1 MSAAY
6 HCPNP
11 PAPPASPSAARAMEA
26 MRLGQF
32 RDAIKLFKQ
41 LVKEEGKDWLDGLA
55 QAYAARARELAAKEM
70 YEDAQILLENTAAT
84 DGAVRDPLLYVHC
97 LVKRGQHQKAAEH
110 ALKYVGTDKLAAAEA
125 ARMGEVAAALSLV
138 TPRRRDAAVDPH
150 SERGRWLEQAAAARL
165 ALAAW
170 LEGKPYE
177 EIDPL
182 LRRISMGSDFKA
194 VRLILKALITAQL
207 DANRARQLMDPI
219 APQSPFAA
227 LRFAVEAALATPQS
241 DHLRSCSAAS
251 GPERSFFLQVNGLS
265 ESGCQSLGEFVKAEN
280 GGPGSLFAYL
290 IKQAD
295 KEQADDIKKACLNLL
310 PRAPDRL
317 PRFEKSFGPLSAFD
331 KSRVLALAAEARRDW
346 DAAERHWRAAAA
358 SLETMGAP
366 ANLALGVIYRHLAH
380 LAGAHDG
387 IDVELDDAAVDY
399 LESSLRSDHNHL
411 PTALKLIAHYRAK
424 NRLGDWGR
432 LVEQVLACFPD
443 EAAVL
448 LAAVAWA
455 AHAGDLD
462 RAIGH
467 AHKLLLL
474 DPINPAVRK
483 RMIELRMLLARQKM
497 RANRPDLA
505 EQEIAEASK
514 LELPEAPSSPLRISA
529 ALIALGRAGSA
540 AAVARLR
547 EAVHLAGGDVC
558 AWVQAS
564 LEHLLMGST
573 GDGSVLRR
581 GIKEAQKTPPTKEAI
596 LSLAAAV
603 DGDAA
608 RDHGAAVASLIRGM
622 RRWLLKGATL
632 AWSAD
637 EVRPVV
643 AMLRQAEAYQ
653 ELGAYAEQ
661 GLARNQRGGMWHVY
675 RLVAETKGNAGVLC
689 ENDVEDLADI
699 ADNAAQDGRLNDAR
713 LIWSFLDSAD
723 DRESAK
729 ATATDAE
736 GPLDELISNIITA
749 SLARISPEEVARLIA
764 KHGEAKATKIVAGKL
779 EKSTAGAI
787 LPAEKLREFAQ
798 EMVQRVMAEIA
809 RPPTAKE

>member
-1 MSAAY
+1 
-6 HCPNP
+6 
-11 PAPPASPSAARAMEA
+11 MEA

-32 RDAIKLFKQ
+32 RDAIKFFKQ
-41 LVKEEGKDWLDGLA
+41 LVKEEGRHWLDALA
-55 QAYAARARELAAKEM
+55 QAYVGRARELAAKGM
-70 YEDAQILLENTAAT
+70 YEDAQILLENTAAH

-110 ALKYVGTDKLAAAEA
+110 ALKYVGTDKLAAVEA
-125 ARMGEVAAALSLV
+125 AQLGEVAAALSLV
-138 TPRRRDAAVDPH
+138 TPRRLDAAVDPH

-182 LRRISMGSDFKA
+182 LSRISMRSDFKA
-194 VRLILKALITAQL
+194 MRLILKALITAPL
-207 DANRARQLMDPI
+207 DTDRARQLMDPV

-227 LRFAVEAALATPQS
+227 LRLAVEAALAAPHS
-241 DHLRSCSAAS
+241 DHLRGCSAAS

-265 ESGCQSLGEFVKAEN
+265 ESGCQSLAEFVKAEN
-280 GGPGSLFAYL
+280 NGPGSLFAYL
-290 IKQAD
+290 IKQTD
-295 KEQADDIKKACLNLL
+295 KERADDIRKACLSLL
-310 PRAPDRL
+310 PRVPDRL
-317 PRFEKSFGPLSAFD
+317 SRFEKSFGPLSAFD
-331 KSRVLALAAEARRDW
+331 TSRVLALAAEARRDW

-358 SLETMGAP
+358 SLEATDTP

-387 IDVELDDAAVDY
+387 IDVGLDDAAVNY
-399 LESSLRSDHNHL
+399 LERSLRSDHNHL

-424 NRLGDWGR
+424 NRVDDWGR
-432 LVEQVLACFPD
+432 LVEKVLACFPD

-448 LAAVAWA
+448 LAAVEWA
-455 AHAGDLD
+455 ANAENLD
-462 RAIGH
+462 RAIEH

-505 EQEIAEASK
+505 EQEIAEALK
-514 LELPEAPSSPLRISA
+514 LELPEAPSSPLRIAA
-529 ALIALGRAGSA
+529 ALIAFERANSS

-547 EAVHLAGGDVC
+547 EAVHLAGGGVC

-564 LEHLLMGST
+564 LEHLLMGSA

-581 GIKEAQKTPPTKEAI
+581 ELKAAQQAPPTKEAI
-596 LSLAAAV
+596 LALAAAV
-603 DGDAA
+603 DGTNE
-608 RDHGAAVASLIRGM
+608 HGAAVASLIRSM

-632 AWSAD
+632 AWSTD

-643 AMLRQAEAYQ
+643 AMLRQAEAYR
-653 ELGAYAEQ
+653 ELGAYAKQ
-661 GLARNQRGGMWHVY
+661 GLARNQRGGMWYVY

-689 ENDVEDLADI
+689 EDDVEDLAEI
-699 ADNAAQDGRLNDAR
+699 ADDAAQNGRLDDAR
-713 LIWSFLDSAD
+713 LIWSFLESAD
-723 DRESAK
+723 DREA
-729 ATATDAE
+729 ADDTDADTDAD
-736 GPLDELISNIITA
+736 GYLQDLISNIITA
-749 SLARISPEEVARLIA
+749 SLARVSPEEVARLIA
-764 KHGEAKATKIVAGKL
+764 KHGGTKATKIVAGKL
-779 EKSTAGAI
+779 QKSTAGAI
-787 LPAEKLREFAQ
+787 VPAEKLRELAQ
-798 EMVQRVMAEIA
+798 EMVEAVMAEMA
-809 RPPTAKE
+809 RPLRAKEDQPWQQR

>member
-1 MSAAY
+1 
-6 HCPNP
+6 
-11 PAPPASPSAARAMEA
+11 MEA

-41 LVKEEGKDWLDGLA
+41 LVKEEGRYWLDGLA
-55 QAYAARARELAAKEM
+55 QAYAARARELAAKGK
-70 YEDAQILLENTAAT
+70 YEDAQILLENTAAQ

-110 ALKYVGTDKLAAAEA
+110 ALKYVGTGKLTAAEA
-125 ARMGEVAAALSLV
+125 ARLGEVAAALSLV
-138 TPRRRDAAVDPH
+138 TPRRLDAAGDPH

-170 LEGKPYE
+170 VEGKPHE

-182 LRRISMGSDFKA
+182 LSRISMRSDFKA
-194 VRLILKALITAQL
+194 VRLILKALITAPF
-207 DANRARQLMDPI
+207 DADRARQLMDPV

-227 LRFAVEAALATPQS
+227 LRFAVEAALTTPQS
-241 DHLRSCSAAS
+241 DLLRSCPAAS

-265 ESGCQSLGEFVKAEN
+265 ESGCQSLAEFVKAEN
-280 GGPGSLFAYL
+280 SGPSSLFAHL
-290 IKQAD
+290 IKQTD
-295 KEQADDIKKACLNLL
+295 KEPADDIRKACLSLL

-317 PRFEKSFGPLSAFD
+317 SRFEKSFGPLSAFD
-331 KSRVLALAAEARRDW
+331 KSRVLALAAEARRNW

-358 SLETMGAP
+358 SLEGRDAP

-387 IDVELDDAAVDY
+387 IDVELDDTAADY
-399 LESSLRSDHNHL
+399 LERSLRSDHNHL
-411 PTALKLIAHYRAK
+411 PTTLKLIAHYRAK
-424 NRLGDWGR
+424 HRLGDWDR
-432 LVEQVLACFPD
+432 LVEKALACFPD

-448 LAAVAWA
+448 LAAVEWA
-455 AHAGDLD
+455 AHAEDLEG
-462 RAIGH
+462 AIGH
-467 AHKLLLL
+467 THKLLLL

-505 EQEIAEASK
+505 EQAIAEALK
-514 LELPEAPSSPLRISA
+514 LELPEAPSSPLRIAA
-529 ALIALGRAGSA
+529 ALIALGCAGSS

-547 EAVHLAGGDVC
+547 EAVHLAGGGVC

-564 LEHLLMGST
+564 LEHLLMGSP

-581 GIKEAQKTPPTKEAI
+581 ELKAAQKAPPTKEAI

-603 DGDAA
+603 DGNAT
-608 RDHGAAVASLIRGM
+608 REQGAAVASLVRGM

-653 ELGAYAEQ
+653 ELGAYAKQ

-689 ENDVEDLADI
+689 EDDAEDLAAI
-699 ADNAAQDGRLNDAR
+699 ADDAAQNDRLDDAR

-723 DRESAK
+723 DRESAND
-729 ATATDAE
+729 TDTEADGYLE
-736 GPLDELISNIITA
+736 DLISNMIAA
-749 SLARISPEEVARLIA
+749 SLAAISPEEVASLIA
-764 KHGEAKATKIVAGKL
+764 KHGGTKATKIVAGKL
-779 EKSTAGAI
+779 QKSTAGAI
-787 LPAEKLREFAQ
+787 LPANKLREFAQ
-798 EMVQRVMAEIA
+798 EMVETVMAEIA
-809 RPPTAKE
+809 PLRAKEDQPWQQR